1 VTISWS
7 TRLYAPVMRNSE
19 RRELTTQKVIDAS
32 LVVLQE
38 VGYARLRTADVSKRT
53 DLSEGALFRY
63 FSTKIELVAAA
74 LEQAL
79 ARHLQRLA
87 DQFAALDG
95 NVTRK
100 TGLQLV
106 WDVMAHPELAWT
118 YEVYGAAAHD
128 PALAVALR
136 PVMLTHSTD
145 IESVAAAVVQEQ
157 AGVPAADVAKVVN
170 LLAWVMQG
178 LVLSDLGR
186 GTTGRQGELLEYLE
200 FLAETAY
207 PIVPPAK
214 TANASKKAAVTK
226 LAAKKPAPT
235 KPFAEKPTTKSA
247 AKKPATKKPTTKKP
261 TTKSP
266 VKKSASRVKQTA
278 KKRK

>member
-1 VTISWS
+1 M
-7 TRLYAPVMRNSE
+7 RLYAPVMRNSE

-63 FSTKIELVAAA
+63 FSTKIELVAAS

-79 ARHLQRLA
+79 AKHLQRLA
-87 DQFAALDG
+87 DQFIALDG

-100 TGLQLV
+100 TLLQLV

-136 PVMLTHSTD
+136 PVMLAHSTD

-200 FLAETAY
+200 FLAGTVY
-207 PIVPPAK
+207 PVVSPTK
-214 TANASKKAAVTK
+214 TANASKKVVA
-226 LAAKKPAPT
+226 
-235 KPFAEKPTTKSA
+235 KSA
-247 AKKPATKKPTTKKP
+247 AKKPA
-261 TTKSP
+261 TKSP
-266 VKKSASRVKQTA
+266 VKKSASRVKQTV
-278 KKRK
+278 KKGK